1 MAQTT
6 LHHRWSSLRDD
17 HDTRERLR
25 SVLPVAL
32 SLTLLFG
39 LLLTVTFL
47 LGDLLDLGIW
57 ALGNH

>member
-6 LHHRWSSLRDD
+6 HHHALSPFDD
-17 HDTRERLR
+17 GSTRERLR
-25 SVLPVAL
+25 AVLPVAL

-39 LLLTVTFL
+39 LLLTVALL

-57 ALGNH
+57 ALTNR